1 MCVHLTQPPGT
12 VCVYTSHN
20 HQVQYVC
27 TPHTTTRY
35 SMCEHHTNDIAMM
48 WYSCIN
54 DDRLLLL
61 TGPSVAVLFSKSSAK
76 AQEYT
81 EKAAVQI
88 KAVGDFSSPFNVM
101 VVCAS
106 TGRSPATAGDD
117 FNASPITVRFTP
129 TEKVQ
134 TINIPVVDDNDCEQ
148 RETFAC
154 NVRRSSLPTFATTR
168 GKVTVSIIDNS
179 KREDDCRGKQYAIEC

>member
-1 MCVHLTQPPGT
+1 MCVHHTQPPGT

-27 TPHTTTRY
+27 I
-35 SMCEHHTNDIAMM
+35 TNDIAQM
-48 WYSCIN
+48 WYSYFN
-54 DDRLLLL
+54 DRLLLL
-61 TGPSVAVLFSKSSAK
+61 TDPNVVIVFSKSSAK

-81 EKAAVQI
+81 EKAVVEI
-88 KAVGDFSSPFNVM
+88 KAVGDFRSPFNVM

-134 TINIPVVDDNDCEQ
+134 TVNIPVVDDDDCEE

-179 KREDDCRGKQYAIEC
+179 KREDDCRGEQYVIEC